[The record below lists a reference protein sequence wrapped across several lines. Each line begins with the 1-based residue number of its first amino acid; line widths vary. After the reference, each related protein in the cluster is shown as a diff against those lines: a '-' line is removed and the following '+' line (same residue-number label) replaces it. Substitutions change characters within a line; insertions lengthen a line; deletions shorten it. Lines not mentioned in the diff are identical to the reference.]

1 MIVRRYVV
9 KDMPEAVVSIRKEL
23 GKDAVI
29 LSTKKIRVRKWLG
42 LRWQTRIEVTAAA
55 GSDIPLAQQ
64 VVMERR
70 NTTGTDPVPRVQDE
84 NTQGLAQDAM
94 AFTASMR
101 QAAAAYQSSESKREY
116 QNVER
121 SMDLSVVLQE
131 LAALK
136 TLLAERREPALTA
149 SDTEGRTL
157 EVSLQAYLE
166 EEGIQ
171 RQHGKRW
178 AQTMLKA
185 YPHVSSL
192 AEALPLLARV
202 IISDLA
208 ELSQPA
214 PIRKESRVVAFI
226 GPTGVGKT
234 TTIAKIAALHVL
246 AGQRRVGL
254 LTTDTFRI
262 AAVQQ
267 LQTYAEILN
276 VPLAVADGD
285 DELSAALAELE
296 ACDLILVDTAGRNFR
311 KQEVI
316 ESTRRLLRSIEP
328 DEVVL
333 VLALTSKAS
342 DCRRVA
348 ELCKPLGVDKLVFTK
363 LDETQS
369 VGVIPDLVATFETPV
384 ACVTTG
390 QNVPDDIDII
400 SIEQLLSRW
409 QGGEGDG

>member
-64 VVMERR
+64 VVMDRR
-70 NTTGTDPVPRVQDE
+70 NATGTDPVPPVQDE
-84 NTQGLAQDAM
+84 NTRGLASDGM
-94 AFTASMR
+94 AFAASMR
-101 QAAAAYQSSESKREY
+101 QAAAAYQSIENKREY

-121 SMDLSVVLQE
+121 SMDLSLVLQE

-136 TLLAERREPALTA
+136 TLLAERREPELTA

-157 EVSLQAYLE
+157 EVSMQAYLE

-178 AQTMLKA
+178 SQMVLNA

-285 DELSAALAELE
+285 DEVSEALAELE

-311 KQEVI
+311 KHEVI

-409 QGGEGDG
+409 QGGEEDG